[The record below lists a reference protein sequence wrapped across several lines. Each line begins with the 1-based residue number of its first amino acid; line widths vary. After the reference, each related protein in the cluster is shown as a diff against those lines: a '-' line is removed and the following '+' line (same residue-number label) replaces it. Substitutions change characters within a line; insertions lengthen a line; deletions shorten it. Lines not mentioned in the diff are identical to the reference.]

1 MNEGY
6 SLLFKHRT
14 PDAGEL
20 DHDRQRRKDKGKD
33 AAVLL
38 FFLQLH
44 HA

>member
-1 MNEGY
+1 MKVMN
-6 SLLFKHRT
+6 LLFNYRT
-14 PDAGEL
+14 LDAGEL
-20 DHDRQRRKDKGKD
+20 DHGRQRRKDKGKD